1 MEEKER
7 KKKIWK
13 NWRIVLLSRIIIII
27 IILSGAT
34 IIPPSTHRS
43 PYFIDG
49 SWRVENEKGV
59 KTETQ

>member
-1 MEEKER
+1 ME
-7 KKKIWK
+7 W
-13 NWRIVLLSRIIIII
+13 NGRIVLLSRIII

>member
-1 MEEKER
+1 ME
-7 KKKIWK
+7 W
-13 NWRIVLLSRIIIII
+13 NGRIVLLSRIIIII